1 MPNSNQAVSL
11 SQTDEADEAPVAPAT
26 EVQRQAIDA
35 LNAGDWPGAATLLRR
50 ALDEHP
56 DWGEGLAHMGLC
68 LAHQGRLHEARG
80 YLVQAARLMPDDI
93 DIYYNLGAVYQQ
105 LGEHDSALSCYKEVV
120 LACPEDHGV
129 YTQMAESAL
138 RLGRVKDAAVLYAE
152 AVRLRPDDLGSA
164 AALAQ
169 IHLRQGDL
177 HHAGEVLR
185 GALTHHPEDI
195 SLNLGMGLVL
205 EMQDRYGEALP
216 HFRNVLM
223 ADDQHEEGY
232 YHLGVCAR
240 ASGLM
245 QEAEAFLS
253 QAVKLRPDYAE
264 AWHELGELHH
274 DRGDLE
280 LATAIFE
287 EALGQHRAI
296 EERRKSWGETPDPG
310 PKARTLNALA
320 RCCQATGDGRR
331 ARALW
336 EESLSLVP
344 DQPEVVQALQ
354 AATPRYRRA
363 SLTID

>member
-1 MPNSNQAVSL
+1 M
-11 SQTDEADEAPVAPAT
+11 APT
-26 EVQRQAIDA
+26 VQVRRQAEDA
-35 LNAGDWPGAATLLRR
+35 LNAGDWLGATTLLRHV
-50 ALDEHP
+50 LDEHP
-56 DWGEGLAHMGLC
+56 DWGEGLAHLGLC

-80 YLVQAARLMPDDI
+80 CLIQAARLMPDDI
-93 DIYYNLGAVYQQ
+93 DVYYNLGAVYQQ
-105 LGEHDSALSCYKEVV
+105 LGEHDNALSCYKEVV

-138 RLGRVKDAAVLYAE
+138 RLGRVKDATVLYTE
-152 AVRLRPDDLGSA
+152 AVRLRPDELGSA

-177 HHAGEVLR
+177 HHASEVLR
-185 GALTHHPEDI
+185 SALAHHPDDI

-205 EMQDRYGEALP
+205 EMQERHREALP
-216 HFRNVLM
+216 HFRSVVM

-232 YHLGVCAR
+232 YRLGVCAR
-240 ASGLM
+240 ACGLL
-245 QEAEAFLS
+245 QESEAFLS

-274 DRGDLE
+274 DRGDVE
-280 LATAIFE
+280 LAIALLE

-296 EERRKSWGETPDPG
+296 EERRKSWGETPDPC

-320 RCCQATGDGRR
+320 RCCEASGDAQR

-344 DQPEVVQALQ
+344 DQPEVARALQ
-354 AATPRYRRA
+354 AATPRYRRT